1 MEAEVVADGG
11 RKGEAEA
18 AVMVATE
25 VERSGVGAADE
36 GAKEEEEEKRSGSS
50 SDSSLET
57 SVSN

>member
-36 GAKEEEEEKRSGSS
+36 GAKEEEKRSGSS